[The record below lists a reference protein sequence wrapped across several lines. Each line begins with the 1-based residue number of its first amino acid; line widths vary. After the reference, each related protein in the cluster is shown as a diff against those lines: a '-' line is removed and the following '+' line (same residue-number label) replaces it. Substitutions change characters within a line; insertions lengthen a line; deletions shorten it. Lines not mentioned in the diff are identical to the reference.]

1 MAPWVFCNRCFQP
14 PHRALGFSLTSC
26 GHVYCDVCLRSGK
39 RDECLICQ
47 VPCRTVL
54 LSKHTDSDIQAFF
67 GGIDGLCRKYARDTS
82 QVLEFQDKHRRRL
95 FAFYAEK
102 ISSLEES
109 LRESALQVEQLS
121 RVRWSQQAAFST
133 IKDLVSTPAAQP
145 SCLPPDA
152 SASERVESM
161 EVDLSPSPR
170 RKVSAGW
177 CSRRCASRARWG
189 TSQPVFTVSGLG
201 VSETL
206 ATWQVASP
214 GTEMSQG
221 TWPGL
226 LSGGDVAR
234 VPWHQAG
241 PPPRQG
247 IQSRHPAFLPRGL
260 ASCRRGSVGT
270 SCGGA
275 DNTVCPPPCEPAG
288 PTLPTLGG
296 PRQGTDPSNP
306 A

>member
-170 RKVSAGW
+170 RKKLTGPRGRTPARGRLPPEPPPLPPADCLLFAPQPEGAAGPARM
-177 CSRRCASRARWG
+177 SLLSPPRDGRMGSVARRPQHLGLPPRHPWQPQALRVPGLQTPSESPAPQAAGRAG
-189 TSQPVFTVSGLG
+189 TGAAPRQPLSISGL
-201 VSETL
+201 L
-206 ATWQVASP
+206 Q
-214 GTEMSQG
+214 
-221 TWPGL
+221 
-226 LSGGDVAR
+226 
-234 VPWHQAG
+234 
-241 PPPRQG
+241 
-247 IQSRHPAFLPRGL
+247 
-260 ASCRRGSVGT
+260 RR
-270 SCGGA
+270 
-275 DNTVCPPPCEPAG
+275 
-288 PTLPTLGG
+288 
-296 PRQGTDPSNP
+296 R
-306 A
+306 

>member
-1 MAPWVFCNRCFQP
+1 MASWVFCNRCFQP

-67 GGIDGLCRKYARDTS
+67 GGIDGLCRKYARETS

-133 IKDLVSTPAAQP
+133 IKDLVSTQPA
-145 SCLPPDA
+145 CLPPDA
-152 SASERVESM
+152 AASERVESM

-170 RKVSAGW
+170 RKPEGAAGPARMSLLSPPRDGRMGEWGPAAAAPRAGVAPRPSGAQGGGWRPRLQRRHPGWKSAASPAALSTSACRPSTPG
-177 CSRRCASRARWG
+177 SPRRS
-189 TSQPVFTVSGLG
+189 
-201 VSETL
+201 
-206 ATWQVASP
+206 VASHTLCP
-214 GTEMSQG
+214 ES
-221 TWPGL
+221 
-226 LSGGDVAR
+226 
-234 VPWHQAG
+234 
-241 PPPRQG
+241 
-247 IQSRHPAFLPRGL
+247 SR
-260 ASCRRGSVGT
+260 
-270 SCGGA
+270 
-275 DNTVCPPPCEPAG
+275 
-288 PTLPTLGG
+288 
-296 PRQGTDPSNP
+296 
-306 A
+306 

>member
-170 RKVSAGW
+170 RKPEGAAGPARM
-177 CSRRCASRARWG
+177 SLLSPPRDGRMGSVARRPQHLGLPPRHPWQPQALRVPGLQTPSESPAPQAAGRAG
-189 TSQPVFTVSGLG
+189 TGAAPRQPLSISGL
-201 VSETL
+201 L
-206 ATWQVASP
+206 Q
-214 GTEMSQG
+214 
-221 TWPGL
+221 
-226 LSGGDVAR
+226 
-234 VPWHQAG
+234 
-241 PPPRQG
+241 
-247 IQSRHPAFLPRGL
+247 
-260 ASCRRGSVGT
+260 RR
-270 SCGGA
+270 
-275 DNTVCPPPCEPAG
+275 
-288 PTLPTLGG
+288 
-296 PRQGTDPSNP
+296 R
-306 A
+306 